1 MVVVVTALCSMVSV
15 VKSLFLL
22 KSARD
27 FFSMK
32 EIRASRGE
40 ERAFLFVWFL
50 EFFLLLV
57 FFFFVGNLFVFLPQ
71 KHEKLF
77 V

>member
-1 MVVVVTALCSMVSV
+1 MVSV

-57 FFFFVGNLFVFLPQ
+57 FFFCVGNLFVFLPQ

-77 V
+77 VK

>member
-1 MVVVVTALCSMVSV
+1 MVSV

-57 FFFFVGNLFVFLPQ
+57 FFCVGNLFVFLPQ

-77 V
+77 VK

>member
-1 MVVVVTALCSMVSV
+1 MVSV

-40 ERAFLFVWFL
+40 ERAFLFVWGF
-50 EFFLLLV
+50 V
-57 FFFFVGNLFVFLPQ
+57 NFFFFFLFFLYLYGNLFVFLPQ

-77 V
+77 VK

>member
-27 FFSMK
+27 FAMK
-32 EIRASRGE
+32 EIREPRGKSE
-40 ERAFLFVWFL
+40 SFFVCVVF
-50 EFFLLLV
+50 V
-57 FFFFVGNLFVFLPQ
+57 NFFFFLFFFCCANLFVLSAP
-71 KHEKLF
+71 KTLKLKNF
-77 V
+77 